1 MQELLILFSLVDPLH
16 LRACDTSE
24 KNQTSHCQPRDTWE
38 RERNLDVIFVKSH
51 TWPLPAYT
59 ERNSGN
65 KARTNRSLAWKR
77 MKMQLTPETVLSV
90 PMSKYQMKFKE
101 QGKQLTSSAPTFF
114 PSAAFEMVY
123 SFFIFIRTFSSSN

>member
-1 MQELLILFSLVDPLH
+1 MRSLV
-16 LRACDTSE
+16 E
-24 KNQTSHCQPRDTWE
+24 G
-38 RERNLDVIFVKSH
+38 ERNLAVIFVKSH

-65 KARTNRSLAWKR
+65 KAHTNRSLAWKR
-77 MKMQLTPETVLSV
+77 MKTQLTPETHLSV

-114 PSAAFEMVY
+114 PLQLLKRFTVSLSLLGYFPHQTNESPNRRLAKMFTYGELC
-123 SFFIFIRTFSSSN
+123 